1 MSFLYDQIYEDVK
14 KLIKKYDSRD
24 PREILIQRGVNI
36 IAFKENTKLLG
47 MYKII
52 KRNSFVFYNPFVDK
66 RIQNMVFAHEL
77 GHDLYHREMAKNEN
91 LIEYELFDIN
101 SEMELCAN
109 IFAAH
114 LLLDE
119 KQLLNDIKEGY
130 TYNQLAS
137 IYNVNVNLMIFKL
150 NEMHRMGINI
160 RKEEADSRFFRDI
173 NGKDM
178 RNHDIYWWNY
188 K

>member
-1 MSFLYDQIYEDVK
+1 MYFYDQIFKDVRS
-14 KLIKKYDSRD
+14 LIKKYDSRN
-24 PREILIQRGVNI
+24 PKEILLQKNVTLLP
-36 IAFKENTKLLG
+36 FKENTKLLG

-52 KRNSFVFYNPFVDK
+52 KRNSFVFYNSFVDK
-66 RIQNMVFAHEL
+66 RIQNMVLAHEL
-77 GHDLYHREMAKNEN
+77 GHHVYHKNYAKDSN

-119 KQLLNDIKEGY
+119 NKLIKDLKVGY

-137 IYNVNVNLMIFKL
+137 LYNVNVNLLIFKL
-150 NEMHRMGINI
+150 NEMRRMGTKI
-160 RKEEADSRFFRDI
+160 RKEEANPDFFKNI
-173 NGKDM
+173 NGKD
-178 RNHDIYWWNY
+178 ITNY
-188 K
+188 DLY

>member
-1 MSFLYDQIYEDVK
+1 MSFLYDQIFDDVK
-14 KLIKKYDSRD
+14 KLIKKYESRD
-24 PREILIQRGVNI
+24 PKEILIQRGVNI

-77 GHDLYHREMAKNEN
+77 GHDLYHKDMAKNEN
-91 LIEYELFDIN
+91 LVEYELFDIN

-119 KQLLNDIKEGY
+119 KELIKDIKEGY

-137 IYNVNVNLMIFKL
+137 MYDVNVNIMIFKL
-150 NEMHRMGINI
+150 NEMHRMGIKI
-160 RKEEADSRFFRDI
+160 RKEEANPNFFRDI
-173 NGKDM
+173 DGKDIK
-178 RNHDIYWWNY
+178 NYDIY
-188 K
+188 

>member
-1 MSFLYDQIYEDVK
+1 MSFLYDDIFDDVK
-14 KLIKKYDSRD
+14 KLIKKYDSRN
-24 PREILIQRGVNI
+24 PKEILIQRGVNI

-77 GHDLYHREMAKNEN
+77 GHDLYHKDMAKNEN

-119 KQLLNDIKEGY
+119 KEL
-130 TYNQLAS
+130 

-150 NEMHRMGINI
+150 NEMHRMGMNI
-160 RKEEADSRFFRDI
+160 KKEEADPNFFKDI
-173 NGKDM
+173 NGKDI

>member
-1 MSFLYDQIYEDVK
+1 MSFYDEIFKDVK
-14 KLIKKYDSRD
+14 NIIKKYDTRN
-24 PREILIQRGVNI
+24 PKEILIQRGVTI
-36 IAFKENTKLLG
+36 LAFKENTKLLG

-77 GHDLYHREMAKNEN
+77 GHDIYHRTYAKDSN
-91 LIEYELFDIN
+91 LMEYELFDIN

-119 KQLLNDIKEGY
+119 NKLIEDIKQGY

-137 IYNVNVNLMIFKL
+137 LYNVNVNLMIFKL
-150 NEMHRMGINI
+150 NEMHRMGIKI
-160 RKEEADSRFFRDI
+160 KKEEADSRFFKNI
-173 NGKDM
+173 NGKDIK
-178 RNHDIYWWNY
+178 NHDLY
-188 K
+188 